1 MARPP
6 TPAPAAARPAETLI
20 NGQFRVDIARPL
32 PGAGGG
38 LSAFAVSDQ
47 RDGQIGL
54 MAVQVR
60 RHLPVREHA
69 LQSLAGSNLDGLL
82 TPLAYGVAATKAGEE
97 AGFLICRAPPGPALA
112 ATLRPWAEAELLSL
126 VLRPVARVLD
136 QLHQRGLSHR
146 AIRADNVFRAGP
158 GHPVTLGCAWATP
171 PAALQPAVAEPPYVA
186 ICRPG
191 ARGDG
196 SIADDVYA
204 LGVLMLTLALGRAP
218 LAGVDE
224 AEIIRRKLDQGSHAA
239 LLGEHRVG
247 HFVGDLLRGMLAEDP
262 EHRPPPT
269 LLLDP
274 AAARSRRTAAR
285 PPHRAPRPIEVGDV
299 VCWHPR
305 MLAHALATQPEV
317 GLRALRTGAVGQWL
331 RRGLGDGALAVR
343 LDEQLGLRGTGLA
356 EEAGGEDSVALMR
369 AVATLDQLAPLCWNG
384 LNLWPD
390 AIGTTLA
397 EAMQDPAAPAN
408 AETAAQV
415 AGLVGVEA
423 QTAWTALRPDRAN
436 SRRLRMD
443 ARQVHAL
450 LHLPGA
456 AGGLIRLT
464 YQLNP
469 LLPCVSPD
477 VGARWVSRLAELLP
491 VLEATAQRDR
501 ALARPIGA
509 GIAAFIA
516 ARGDRGLEPLVSRL
530 GDLYRPGRSVG
541 AATRAGAVAGALPCE
556 PVAGAGGL
564 GRRTRG
570 GVARPVAQPAA
581 PRRTAAAT
589 ARAGRG
595 GAARGAARGCWTTSR
610 PTGATIATCSRPA
623 ASLRDRHYAGATR
636 RRRTRA
642 RRAGA
647 APGSGDRRRPRP
659 QCAGAAAA
667 DRGVRLSADGK
678 AARHTRRRVRGD
690 RRRRPVERLAV
701 AAGPVVRRVGRPVA
715 VDRAVAGR
723 AAGAG
728 AAGAVPR
735 QASRASRARAACCCA
750 RSRRA
755 SRRCACCGPPGTA

>member
-6 TPAPAAARPAETLI
+6 TPAPQAETLI

-60 RHLPVREHA
+60 RHLPVRDHA

-530 GDLYRPGRSVG
+530 GDLTGPVDPLGQLRVLAQLQARYHANPLPALGAWVG
-541 AATRAGAVAGALPCE
+541 ERVEAL
-556 PVAGAGGL
+556 L
-564 GRRTRG
+564 DRWHSR
-570 GVARPVAQPAA
+570 
-581 PRRTAAAT
+581 PRRAELRPRLLELAAA
-589 ARAGRG
+589 GQL
-595 GAARGAARGCWTTSR
+595 AALQGLLDDLQAHRSDD
-610 PTGATIATCSRPA
+610 
-623 ASLRDRHYAGATR
+623 RDM
-636 RRRTRA
+636 
-642 RRAGA
+642 
-647 APGSGDRRRPRP
+647 
-659 QCAGAAAA
+659 Q
-667 DRGVRLSADGK
+667 
-678 AARHTRRRVRGD
+678 
-690 RRRRPVERLAV
+690 
-701 AAGPVVRRVGRPVA
+701 
-715 VDRAVAGR
+715 
-723 AAGAG
+723 
-728 AAGAVPR
+728 
-735 QASRASRARAACCCA
+735 QASRELAGIDTMLAQLAAGGPARAEQA
-750 RSRRA
+750 RRLGQEIAAGLGLSA
-755 SRRCACCGPPGTA
+755 LALLLLIAAFG